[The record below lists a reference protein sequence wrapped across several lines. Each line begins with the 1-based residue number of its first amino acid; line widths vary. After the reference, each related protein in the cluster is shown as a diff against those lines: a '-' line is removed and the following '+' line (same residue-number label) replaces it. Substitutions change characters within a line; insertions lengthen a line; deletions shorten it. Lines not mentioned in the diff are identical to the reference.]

1 MKTKKPMALKK
12 KVVYEESGKWKSGLK
27 LIKSVIK
34 RRSMKEP
41 MAFLLGAELSNVLEV
56 THILTRSQ
64 TNVRLSHSCRN
75 KHSHL
80 RILKNPK
87 QTLKKNESMVFPGF
101 FTKLVRETSQ
111 PAATEW
117 NPKLHKWQLLASE
130 ASTQVFKL
138 HKLMEIIQ
146 HERPILRSLVPAY
159 RYWGSWEAWNISP
172 GQTSGSMREET
183 SQKKVAHLSSTPK
196 PPTRESTKE
205 REAAFVFLVKPVAFS
220 GLVTCFAQSCG
231 NLQGSVPSLPMPP
244 LGLVAGKCR

>member
-1 MKTKKPMALKK
+1 MKK
-12 KVVYEESGKWKSGLK
+12 
-27 LIKSVIK
+27 
-34 RRSMKEP
+34 P
-41 MAFLLGAELSNVLEV
+41 MAFLLGAELPNVLEV
-56 THILTRSQ
+56 THILTRS

-117 NPKLHKWQLLASE
+117 NPKLHKWQLLTSE

-183 SQKKVAHLSSTPK
+183 RRKWHTYRRPQNHQPGSRPTIIISSLTIIKSPK
-196 PPTRESTKE
+196 IGK
-205 REAAFVFLVKPVAFS
+205 
-220 GLVTCFAQSCG
+220 Q
-231 NLQGSVPSLPMPP
+231 P
-244 LGLVAGKCR
+244 LFFW